1 MASDEP
7 IDGNIQHMAPLEH
20 NTGTVPGAAVV
31 DADGAVVADAS
42 GAAVVNADGTAV
54 ADEDAMPIVV
64 IDYRRPVPFVFE
76 ACRRGPT
83 TLLR

>member
-31 DADGAVVADAS
+31 NADGTTVTDAG
-42 GAAVVNADGTAV
+42 GAAVVNANGAV
-54 ADEDAMPIVV
+54 VLDEDAMLIAAVN
-64 IDYRRPVPFVFE
+64 YR
-76 ACRRGPT
+76 
-83 TLLR
+83 